1 MCKEGGKR
9 RGRIERG
16 NRRGRWRRTGRRW
29 RSRGEEEEGER
40 ERKREEVPEVEEVWF
55 DFKVVLIVKR
65 LV

>member
-16 NRRGRWRRTGRRW
+16 NRRGRWR
-29 RSRGEEEEGER
+29 SREEEEEGER
-40 ERKREEVPEVEEVWF
+40 ERKKEEVPEVEEVWF

>member
-9 RGRIERG
+9 RGR
-16 NRRGRWRRTGRRW
+16 WRRTGRKW
-29 RSRGEEEEGER
+29 RSRGEEEEGKR
-40 ERKREEVPEVEEVWF
+40 ERKREKEVPEVEEVRF